1 MNSDLCCFWI
11 YIGTECMSCSVIAPE
26 DFVLPLLA
34 TPQLKERY
42 IRHAFSD
49 YVRSHPELKFCP
61 SPHCNMI
68 IRANENKAKRI
79 VCHSCNA
86 KFWYWIV
93 FFKSAFSFVNNLEL
107 IYLVFD
113 VVVNITLRLIAK
125 RFDSGWP
132 SVQMIAKRPT
142 TLQLILKW
150 ADLATFQ
157 ISSFQQ
163 CPNYF
168 DYNQTCPKCQICIEK
183 NGGCNHIQCY
193 KCKHE
198 FCWVCLGD
206 WKTHSAR
213 CSRYEENPNVAYKSS
228 QARANESLK
237 KYLHYFG
244 RVAAYFY
251 HFLF

>member
-1 MNSDLCCFWI
+1 MCFVGLDAATSFVEAAGVLILLLRLQVVYLQVFSFYFNLQMTMNSDLCCFWI

-150 ADLATFQ
+150 ADLTTF
-157 ISSFQQ
+157 
-163 CPNYF
+163 
-168 DYNQTCPKCQICIEK
+168 
-183 NGGCNHIQCY
+183 
-193 KCKHE
+193 
-198 FCWVCLGD
+198 
-206 WKTHSAR
+206 
-213 CSRYEENPNVAYKSS
+213 
-228 QARANESLK
+228 
-237 KYLHYFG
+237 
-244 RVAAYFY
+244 
-251 HFLF
+251 